1 MIHPVLTITLPIYL
15 GIALGFI
22 AVHQGWIRRDEVKA
36 LGRFAVVIGVPAML
50 FRGVSQQ
57 SIGAVWNPDYLAIYT
72 VGSLVTMGLVVAY
85 SWRLRGRPFSLA
97 AMQGLGASSANSM
110 FVGYPIALQVLG
122 PVASVAL
129 ALCTL
134 VENLLIIPLG
144 LALADAGQAQGGARK
159 VREIALATLRSAVRN
174 PMILAIAL
182 ALVFSATGWKLPPVL
197 DKTLG
202 MVAGATS
209 PIALFVIGGSLV
221 GLRLQGLREDIA
233 VIVGGKLLLHPLC
246 VLAGV
251 LLFPPTDPLLRS
263 AAVLIAAMPMM
274 SIYPVLAQ
282 RHGQEQVCSAALLA
296 ATLVSFF
303 TIAALIAGLPAAW
316 LPLH

>member
-1 MIHPVLTITLPIYL
+1 MQYVFTITLPIYL

-22 AVHQGWIRRDEVKA
+22 AVHQGWIKREEVKA
-36 LGRFAVVIGVPAML
+36 LGRYAVVIGVPLTL

-57 SIGAVWNPDYLAIYT
+57 PIAAVWNPDYLAIYT
-72 VGSLVTMGLVVAY
+72 VGSLLTMALVVGY
-85 SWRLRGRPFSLA
+85 SRRLRGRPLSLA
-97 AMQGLGASSANSM
+97 ALQGLGASGSNSM
-110 FVGYPIALQVLG
+110 FMGYPIALQVLG
-122 PVASVAL
+122 PIASVAL
-129 ALCTL
+129 ALCML

-144 LALADAGQAQGGARK
+144 LALADAGQDGGARK
-159 VREIALATLRSAVRN
+159 AREIALATARSAVRN
-174 PMILAIAL
+174 PMVLSIAA
-182 ALVFSATGWKLPPVL
+182 ALVVCATGWKLPLVL

-202 MVAGATS
+202 MVAAATS

-233 VIVGGKLLLHPLC
+233 VIVGGKLFLHPLC

-251 LLFPPTDPLLRS
+251 LLFPPAEPLLR
-263 AAVLIAAMPMM
+263 AAVVLIAAMPMM

-296 ATLVSFF
+296 ATIVSFF
-303 TIAALIAGLPAAW
+303 SIAALIAVLPAAW